1 MQPLPVLPGSHA
13 NTLLDL
19 WERGVGQAGT
29 ARADLVLQASGA
41 GVAPPRTLGERN
53 VSLIEL
59 HARVFGPQ
67 LDLQSRCPSCRT
79 AAQFSSDCAAL
90 AALRPEADPARPHRV
105 EIQGYV
111 IEFRLPDGTDL
122 AEASREDAEDEFV
135 RHLLERCVLACSRE
149 HERVSIRDVPEP
161 VLDDLSQRME
171 ALDPAARVAFGVECP
186 QCGARWDAHLDVAQL
201 VWTKV
206 QAAAER
212 LLLEIDTLA
221 RAYGWTEREVLAL
234 SPLRRAAYLQ
244 LVTG

>member
-1 MQPLPVLPGSHA
+1 MQPLPVLTSSHG
-13 NTLLDL
+13 NTLLEL
-19 WERGVGQAGT
+19 WERGLGQAGA
-29 ARADLVLQASGA
+29 ARADLVLHASGGGA
-41 GVAPPRTLGERN
+41 APPRTLGERN

-59 HARVFGPQ
+59 HARLFGPQ
-67 LDLQSRCPSCRT
+67 LDLLSRCPSCGT
-79 AAQFSSDCAAL
+79 AAQFSSDCGAL
-90 AALRPEADPARPHRV
+90 AALRPDADPARPHRV
-105 EIQGYV
+105 EIQEYA

-135 RHLLERCVLACSRE
+135 RHLLERCVLACSLGRE
-149 HERVSIRDVPEP
+149 SVPVCDVPER

-171 ALDPAARVAFGVECP
+171 ALDPAARVAFAVECP
-186 QCGARWDAHLDVAQL
+186 QCGARWDAHLDVEQL

-234 SPLRRAAYLQ
+234 SPLPPPALADE
-244 LVTG
+244 TG